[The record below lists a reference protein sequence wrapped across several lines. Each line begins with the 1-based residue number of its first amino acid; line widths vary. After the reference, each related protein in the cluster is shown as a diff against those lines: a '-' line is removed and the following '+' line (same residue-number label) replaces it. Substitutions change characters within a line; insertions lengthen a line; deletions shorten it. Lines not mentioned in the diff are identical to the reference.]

1 MSISTGISNPLAK
14 KMIEDFSKR
23 KLSRPTVEVN
33 FREEVKKINP
43 AFKAPICFIKAVE
56 WIHSDNGMPI
66 APLPRREDWEGE
78 ADADGLPKDA
88 QLHQEMLEDAKSKM
102 YALWTQQ
109 INDGVFDGTDEAK
122 PTEKQPEPEA
132 IDMAEIARRQK
143 EKEDAPT
150 DTVIVDKT
158 PAEEEAEDIASTVDK
173 SGSPKVLDLGNIKD
187 LPIPEQVEKLLEY
200 NSVIGT
206 PPALKMLSTIRA
218 MKDVDVPKDQHPVI
232 RLREA
237 IEDIARGC
245 VGPGT
250 DENNEERMDRIEAK
264 LDQCIMDIRSLVEFQ
279 RVTEPKL
286 TLLEKMKGMFS

>member
-1 MSISTGISNPLAK
+1 
-14 KMIEDFSKR
+14 MIGDFSKR
-23 KLSRPTVEVN
+23 KLSHPAVEANFRDEVN
-33 FREEVKKINP
+33 KINP
-43 AFKAPICFIKAVE
+43 AFSKPIYFIQCSDWLHE
-56 WIHSDNGMPI
+56 DNGMPI
-66 APLPRREDWEGE
+66 VPLPKREDWEGE
-78 ADADGLPKDA
+78 ADDHGLPKDA
-88 QLHQEMLEDAKSKM
+88 QLHEKMLEEAKSKM
-102 YALWTQQ
+102 YTLWTQQ
-109 INDGVFDGTDEAK
+109 INDGVFDGTEEAK
-122 PTEKQPEPEA
+122 PTEEKQPEPEA

-173 SGSPKVLDLGNIKD
+173 SGSPKVFDLGNIKD

-200 NSVIGT
+200 NSVVGT
-206 PPALKMLSTIRA
+206 PPAMKMLSTIRA
-218 MKDVDVPKDQHPVI
+218 MKDVDVPKDQHPVV

-286 TLLEKMKGMFS
+286 TLIEKMKGMFS

>member
-1 MSISTGISNPLAK
+1 
-14 KMIEDFSKR
+14 MIGDFSKR
-23 KLSRPTVEVN
+23 KLKHPAVEAN
-33 FREEVKKINP
+33 FRDEVKKINP
-43 AFKAPICFIKAVE
+43 AFSKPIYFINCSDWLHE
-56 WIHSDNGMPI
+56 DNGMPTV
-66 APLPRREDWEGE
+66 PLPKREDWEGE
-78 ADADGLPKDA
+78 ADDNGLPKDA
-88 QLHQEMLEDAKSKM
+88 QLHEKMLEEAKSKM
-102 YALWTQQ
+102 YTLWTQQ
-109 INDGVFDGTDEAK
+109 INDGVFDGTEEAK
-122 PTEKQPEPEA
+122 PTEEKQPEPEA

-158 PAEEEAEDIASTVDK
+158 PAEEEAEDIASTVDVQSVVDK
-173 SGSPKVLDLGNIKD
+173 LESPVFLGNLKD

-200 NSVIGT
+200 NSVVGT
-206 PPALKMLSTIRA
+206 PPVMNMLSTLRA
-218 MKDVDVPKDQHPVI
+218 MKDVDAPRDQHPVV

-286 TLLEKMKGMFS
+286 TLIEKMKGMFS